1 MKIHSIYIDGY
12 KNLKNMEIFMP
23 EDSSVA
29 AIIGNNGSGK
39 SNILEAL
46 TQIFSAVYNEKTVDF
61 RYKICYSIY
70 NDDFQISN
78 FDNVQFF
85 KNGKKVSKQ
94 DRRSEPPHI
103 VRTVQKRGLQGVE
116 QANQRLAWRSES
128 GARPVFVWR
137 RSWL

>member
-46 TQIFSAVYNEKTVDF
+46 KQVFTAVYNEKPVDF
-61 RYKICYSIY
+61 RYRIC
-70 NDDFQISN
+70 
-78 FDNVQFF
+78 
-85 KNGKKVSKQ
+85 
-94 DRRSEPPHI
+94 
-103 VRTVQKRGLQGVE
+103 
-116 QANQRLAWRSES
+116 
-128 GARPVFVWR
+128 
-137 RSWL
+137 